1 MSERA
6 MKGMTNGKMA
16 NATNLAK
23 MANLTMCLGT
33 LDKFP
38 NITKFHIF
46 VTVAKSTK
54 IVNSVAG
61 FGEKFRIRLYVHF
74 WTQVIIQV
82 KIIKINRLSYA
93 MNLSN
98 PLNFLLL
105 ETSSNCLGR
114 SWNPSTKRPER
125 QLHSW
130 VSIFA
135 TAYLATQ
142 SA

>member
-16 NATNLAK
+16 NATNPAK
-23 MANLTMCLGT
+23 MANLTMRLVT
-33 LDKFP
+33 LDKFR

-61 FGEKFRIRLYVHF
+61 FGQKFRIRLYVHF

-82 KIIKINRLSYA
+82 KIINFE
-93 MNLSN
+93 NLYK
-98 PLNFLLL
+98 
-105 ETSSNCLGR
+105 NC
-114 SWNPSTKRPER
+114 
-125 QLHSW
+125 
-130 VSIFA
+130 
-135 TAYLATQ
+135 
-142 SA
+142 

>member
-23 MANLTMCLGT
+23 MANSTMCLGT
-33 LDKFP
+33 LDKFR
-38 NITKFHIF
+38 NITEFHIF
-46 VTVAKSTK
+46 VTVAKSNK

-61 FGEKFRIRLYVHF
+61 FGQKCRIHLYVHF

-93 MNLSN
+93 INFENLYK
-98 PLNFLLL
+98 
-105 ETSSNCLGR
+105 NC
-114 SWNPSTKRPER
+114 
-125 QLHSW
+125 
-130 VSIFA
+130 
-135 TAYLATQ
+135 
-142 SA
+142 